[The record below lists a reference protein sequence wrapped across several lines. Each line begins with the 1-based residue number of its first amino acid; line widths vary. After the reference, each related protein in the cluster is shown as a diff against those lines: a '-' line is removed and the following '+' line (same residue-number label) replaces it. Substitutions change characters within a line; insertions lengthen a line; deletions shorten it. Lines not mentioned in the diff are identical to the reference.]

1 MGSPQLEA
9 ALVGR
14 LRKNQVRIPPYP
26 AVATRLKKLATG
38 SHVSLGQLSIVL
50 SSDPAL
56 AGMVIARA
64 TSASYAS
71 SPISTLTGAIQRLG
85 IEELIGLAMA
95 ADLGRAAVSP
105 GPLSPLRRDA
115 WRCALLSARLAQELA
130 PARGLSGDEGYLA
143 GLLHD
148 FGSVVVIATLED
160 IAREMPLPP
169 LPPPAW
175 DAMIGKLHVE
185 FGLITAVRWGLPE
198 WLVDVIEHHHEPTTP
213 MGQLIHLVDE
223 IIGALDAAPADGV
236 SALQGVHEL
245 TLEERMRIGAVMP
258 QVVEQM
264 ASFAPPTT
272 QFVPHVLPAIEGE
285 TAWPID
291 ITIETKL
298 GRYKATAMS
307 PSSITFQGPVSL
319 ALNWLTELEINGKK
333 VLANVRRCDKLKNGM
348 FAITAQP
355 FALAGDV
362 KTVWMALV
370 EQTRHVELPPQAM
383 AAGAG

>member
-14 LRKNQVRIPPYP
+14 LRKNAVRIPPYP
-26 AVATRLKKLATG
+26 AVATRLKKLA
-38 SHVSLGQLSIVL
+38 SSNHVSLGQLSIVL

-95 ADLGRAAVSP
+95 ADLGRAAVAP

-130 PARGLSGDEGYLA
+130 PARGLDPDQAHLA

-148 FGSVVVIATLED
+148 FGAVVVIATLED

-175 DAMIGKLHVE
+175 DALIGKLHVE

-198 WLVDVIEHHHEPTTP
+198 WLVDVIEHHHDATSP
-213 MGQLIHLVDE
+213 MGRLIHQVDQ
-223 IIGALDAAPADGV
+223 IIAALDAAPAEGLTSLMRV
-236 SALQGVHEL
+236 SEL
-245 TLEERMRIGAVMP
+245 TPDERARIGAVLP

-285 TAWPID
+285 TAWPVDVVID
-291 ITIETKL
+291 TKT

-319 ALNWLTELEINGKK
+319 ALNWLIELDIGGIK
-333 VLANVRRCDKLKNGM
+333 VLANIRRCDKLKNGT
-348 FAITAQP
+348 FSITAQP
-355 FALAGDV
+355 FALAGEV
-362 KTVWMALV
+362 KTAWMALV
-370 EQTRHVELPPQAM
+370 EQTRHVEPPQLM
-383 AAGAG
+383 AAGAR